1 MIKNVTI
8 TATRYKEPNWLFHET
23 IESLS
28 RQKDVVADVLILDQ
42 FLTNETKEYCEKL
55 SNENINIKYIVIE
68 AKWLSFARN
77 YAIKECKTDVLLYID
92 SDAIADEYWTINML
106 KTFEIDNQIWIV
118 WWKIVPKWHKSPS
131 ILAKADYVYDVYSML
146 DLWDEIKENSKVVW
160 ANFWLNIAR
169 LWSEAF
175 FDENLW
181 RKPGKL
187 LWGEESDLCERAI
200 KKWLKIY
207 YNWKSS
213 VIHQVLPERIN
224 IMWILK
230 RMYWGWYNRWLAG
243 GKPKASNWWGKRNMW
258 NYFILPVI
266 LPFYAFWFLKWKK
279 SKL

>member
-68 AKWLSFARN
+68 AKGLSFARN

-106 KTFEIDNQIWIV
+106 KTFEIDNQIGIV
-118 WWKIVPKWHKSPS
+118 GGKIVPKWHKSPS

-146 DLWDEIKENSKVVW
+146 DLGDEIKENSKVVG
-160 ANFWLNIAR
+160 ANFGLNIAR
-169 LWSEAF
+169 LGSEAF
-175 FDENLW
+175 FDENLG

-187 LWGEESDLCERAI
+187 LGGEESDLCERAI
-200 KKWLKIY
+200 KKGLKIY
-207 YNWKSS
+207 YNGKSS

-230 RMYWGWYNRWLAG
+230 RMYWGGYNRGLAG
-243 GKPKASNWWGKRNMW
+243 GKPKASNGGGKRNMW

-266 LPFYAFWFLKWKK
+266 LPFYAFGFLKGKK